1 MPDLSRT
8 RESEAAGWQQ
18 LARSMVVARA
28 AAAGAGMAARD
39 GARSAAT
46 WAAPRVNGART
57 WSASRIEWS
66 GVAIKD
72 TVAPKIHESLLA
84 TARFMDA
91 SAPPEAPR
99 RRWPPVAAG
108 TALLAA
114 AGAAAAIVLRR
125 RNAGRSGEA
134 PAEAAEPDTSAQP
147 AHDGQPQASN
157 GSPGAPA
164 DVSGQPPA
172 T

>member
-1 MPDLSRT
+1 MPDLSRA
-8 RESEAAGWQQ
+8 RESEAASWQQ
-18 LARSMVVARA
+18 LVRSMVLARA
-28 AAAGAGMAARD
+28 AAVGAGMAARD

-46 WAAPRVNGART
+46 WAAPRVSGART
-57 WSASRIEWS
+57 WTASRIEWS

-72 TVAPKIHESLLA
+72 TVAPKIHESLVA
-84 TARFMDA
+84 TARFVDA
-91 SAPPEAPR
+91 SPPPEAPR
-99 RRWPPVAAG
+99 RRWPSVVGG

-114 AGAAAAIVLRR
+114 GGAAAAILLRR
-125 RNAGRSGEA
+125 RNAGRSGEV
-134 PAEAAEPDTSAQP
+134 PAGAAEPDPSAQP

>member
-1 MPDLSRT
+1 MPDLSRA
-8 RESEAAGWQQ
+8 RESEAASWQQ
-18 LARSMVVARA
+18 LVRSMLLARA
-28 AAAGAGMAARD
+28 AAVGAGMAARD

-46 WAAPRVNGART
+46 WAAPRVSGART
-57 WSASRIEWS
+57 WTASRIEWS

-84 TARFMDA
+84 TARFVDA

-99 RRWPPVAAG
+99 RRWPQVVAG

-125 RNAGRSGEA
+125 RKAGGGEV
-134 PAEAAEPDTSAQP
+134 PAEAAEPATSTQP

-164 DVSGQPPA
+164 DASGQSPA